1 MLTASIEMAE
11 FSRNAGIWS
20 KSKRDAAATWAAQIT
35 KNRILDGV
43 SEIVSELATA
53 APHSNDQ

>member
-11 FSRNAGIWS
+11 FSRNVGIC
-20 KSKRDAAATWAAQIT
+20 RNITTYAAAAWAAQIP

-43 SEIVSELATA
+43 SAIFSELVKA
-53 APHSNDQ
+53 AP